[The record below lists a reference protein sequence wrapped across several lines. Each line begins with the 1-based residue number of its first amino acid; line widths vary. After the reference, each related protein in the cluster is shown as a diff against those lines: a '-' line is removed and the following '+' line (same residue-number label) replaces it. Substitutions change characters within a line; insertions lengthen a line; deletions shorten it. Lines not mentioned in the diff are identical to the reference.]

1 MSKGWYC
8 ASRVAVCAVTGVVV
22 YILFQLL
29 LAWMVVD
36 GGMEESHIVG
46 ARIMTVGI
54 ISLLAGFAAWKATG
68 WKLAPVL
75 TSVMMAL
82 LTISLGV
89 LIYDSVSLEGG
100 AVNVLAAMIVGGVLS
115 WILVGG
121 KKNVRKGSGARSGR
135 HK

>member
-1 MSKGWYC
+1 MSKGWYY

-29 LAWMVVD
+29 LAWLVVD
-36 GGMEESHIVG
+36 GGMEESRIVG
-46 ARIMTVGI
+46 ARIMAAGI
-54 ISLLAGFAAWKATG
+54 TSLLAGFAAWKATG

-75 TSVMMAL
+75 TSMMMAL
-82 LTISLGV
+82 LTIALGA

-100 AVNVLAAMIVGGVLS
+100 AVNILAAMIVGGVLS

-121 KKNVRKGSGARSGR
+121 KKRVRKGSRVRSGR